1 MEIEKRQ
8 KFFNQLMKKKKNEE
22 QEKTQME
29 YAELLKQTHE
39 KKLVQFGL
47 VETKNSKRAAQL
59 LKAPKQPL
67 PFQNIANLIP
77 KKQIDK

>member
-1 MEIEKRQ
+1 
-8 KFFNQLMKKKKNEE
+8 
-22 QEKTQME
+22 ME